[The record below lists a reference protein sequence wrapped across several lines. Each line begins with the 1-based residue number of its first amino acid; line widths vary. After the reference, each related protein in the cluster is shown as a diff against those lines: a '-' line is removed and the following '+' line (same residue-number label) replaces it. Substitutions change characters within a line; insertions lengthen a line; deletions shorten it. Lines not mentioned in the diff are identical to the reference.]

1 MAILRS
7 VDGRFFEIP
16 DDQVEKYLIPADKV
30 KQKLE
35 SSGAPM
41 VPPSEGGPDGD
52 PGPLSGA
59 PTIVVQVYGAS
70 AAPGA
75 PPPTGSGVP
84 VSGGEVQ
91 PYFWNNWW
99 HNRRPGWNNW
109 WHNWHR

>member
-30 KQKLE
+30 KEKLE

-41 VPPSEGGPDGD
+41 VPPSDGGAGGD
-52 PGPLSGA
+52 PGPLTEA
-59 PTIVVQVYGAS
+59 PTIVVQVFGAS

-75 PPPTGSGVP
+75 PPPGGALP